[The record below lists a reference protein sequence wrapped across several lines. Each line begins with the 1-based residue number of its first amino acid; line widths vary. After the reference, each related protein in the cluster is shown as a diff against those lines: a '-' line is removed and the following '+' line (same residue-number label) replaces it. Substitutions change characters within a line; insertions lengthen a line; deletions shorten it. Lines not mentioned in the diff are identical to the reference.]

1 MSLSKF
7 HLSQML
13 VVAISKLLAKLLA
26 GYLTALSR
34 RIGRVNLF
42 IYSAQTCLLSIVRNS
57 SVGLRLGLFSTVLS
71 YEAQ

>member
-26 GYLTALSR
+26 RYLTALSR

-42 IYSAQTCLLSIVRNS
+42 IYLFGTDLFFKHIQQ
-57 SVGLRLGLFSTVLS
+57 LFSRTEVRAIL
-71 YEAQ
+71 

>member
-42 IYSAQTCLLSIVRNS
+42 IYLFIYSAQTCFLSIFSNS
-57 SVGLRLGLFSTVLS
+57 SVGLRLGLFSSVII
-71 YEAQ
+71 

>member
-34 RIGRVNLF
+34 RIGRVNF
-42 IYSAQTCLLSIVRNS
+42 LSIFSNS
-57 SVGLRLGLFSTVLS
+57 SVGLRLGLFSSVII
-71 YEAQ
+71 